1 MQRKALWF
9 AAGPILACLALIPGG
24 AAADTK
30 LVQDGEG
37 MEARLFRPAVDTK
50 GHFTQDSTPVLP
62 HLSLSVGLMLDFGF
76 HQWVAVEQ
84 NDSPLHPDAYGDTMV
99 DRYIT
104 TLLMLNFGL
113 FDRAVVG
120 LQLPLI
126 IPAGHM
132 YYDDEDG
139 ERGWS
144 SKGTFGDLA
153 IHAKVHLTR
162 ANFHLIGVG
171 LVLQYQAPT
180 GKSELLTGEPGGGAL
195 SGKLIVDVE
204 PARWYRAALN
214 LGGRYAFGLEEE
226 NHLNWNGATPLTLFE
241 YGPMLTFGLGQS
253 FVLWPGLMDFVLE
266 AYGSQLATGFGDRG
280 YTSMEVAGGFKFYV
294 EENSYLMAGYAHGIP
309 LGGTESGY
317 GFQAMEHRMFLG
329 FAFEPSM
336 PDADGDGIPD
346 AWDQCPQEA
355 EDRDGFEDS
364 DGCPDPDNDGDG
376 LCDPWVVKQ
385 GLQARH
391 AKVCKGED
399 LCPLVPGKPEHGGC
413 PPPPEDES
421 EAERVRIE
429 EEQQDV
435 EVLDG
440 AIKTLKKIY
449 FEYNSEQI
457 KEESFPILDQVAAV
471 ILENPQIDLIE
482 VQGHADERG
491 PERYNLDL
499 TTKRA
504 ASVKRYLADKGIDK
518 KRLRSMGYGEYCP
531 VKLGS
536 AEEDWEE
543 NRRVEFKVLKVR
555 GESTGVDTGCPRAKR
570 KGVVSPPVK

>member
-1 MQRKALWF
+1 MTKRTSIVF
-9 AAGPILACLALIPGG
+9 AALVAFAAIVPGR
-24 AAADTK
+24 AWADTD
-30 LVQDGEG
+30 LVEKGEG

-50 GHFTQDSTPVLP
+50 GHLTVDSTPVLP
-62 HLSLSVGLMLDFGF
+62 HLSLSLGMMLDFGF
-76 HQWVAVEQ
+76 NQWVAVEQ
-84 NDSPLHPDAYGDTMV
+84 DDDITPDAYSDTTV

-104 TLLMLNFGL
+104 TVLMFNLGL

-132 YYDDEDG
+132 FYSDEDAK
-139 ERGWS
+139 RGWS

-153 IHAKVHLTR
+153 VHAKVHLTR
-162 ANFHLIGVG
+162 ANFHLIGLG

-195 SGKLIVDVE
+195 SGKIIVDVE
-204 PARWYRAALN
+204 PAKWYRAALN
-214 LGGRYAFGLEEE
+214 VGARYAFGFEKD
-226 NHLNWNGATPLTLFE
+226 NHLNWDGPSMVLFE

-266 AYGSQLATGFGDRG
+266 AYGNQLATAFDRAG
-280 YTSMEVAGGFKFYV
+280 YTSLEVAGGFKFYI

-309 LGGTESGY
+309 LGGTDSGY

-346 AWDQCPQEA
+346 AWDQCPHEA
-355 EDRDGFEDS
+355 EDRDSFEDS

-376 LCDPWVVKQ
+376 VCDPWVVKE
-385 GLQARH
+385 GLEERH
-391 AKVCKGED
+391 AKLCKGED
-399 LCPLVPGKPEHGGC
+399 LCPLIPGLPENKGC
-413 PPPPEDES
+413 PPSPETEED
-421 EAERVRIE
+421 RVKIE
-429 EEQQDV
+429 EEQNDV
-435 EVLDG
+435 EVIDG

-449 FEYNSEQI
+449 FEYNSDEI
-457 KEESFPILDQVAAV
+457 KNESFPILDQVAAV
-471 ILENPQIDLIE
+471 ITENPQIDLIE
-482 VQGHADERG
+482 IQGHADERG
-491 PERYNLDL
+491 PERYNLTL

-504 ASVKRYLADKGIDK
+504 AAVKRYLAKKNIDK

-531 VKLGS
+531 LKLGTT
-536 AEEDWEE
+536 EEDWEE

-555 GESTGVDTGCPRAKR
+555 GVPTGVDTGCPRAKR
-570 KGVVSPPVK
+570 KGIISPPVK